1 MIWCRPPPGWDK
13 PNKGTSHL
21 RSPLIFLC
29 LKTEKEE
36 IADGQK
42 AKDSR

>member
-1 MIWCRPPPGWDK
+1 MIWCHPPPRWDK
-13 PNKGTSHL
+13 PNKGASHL

-36 IADGQK
+36 IADG
-42 AKDSR
+42 